1 MTEYVKKEDVMLLL
15 RVLDFSMKR
24 EELAQKMNELPTIK
38 LSENDF
44 NMIEYGRLV
53 RGQNR

>member
-24 EELAQKMNELPTIK
+24 EELAQKMNELSTMK

-44 NMIEYGRLV
+44 DMIEYGRLA
-53 RGQNR
+53 RGGNR